1 MPNITM
7 PDGVTVRFPD
17 TMSEMQIRGLIA
29 HKYPKAVGEIGAAK
43 PLDERITS
51 GHYAFDG
58 SNVPGYDQ
66 ETGMVPD
73 PYDGTKSYGAGL
85 RRGIEGLAGIMGD
98 VNQAQGNVAGWLAGK
113 VGADPETQETVR
125 SVASKVSPMPMAPG
139 SQDYRDTIT
148 DPLFGKS
155 HEPQTTKGEY
165 ARTIGE
171 FGVGAL
177 APGGP
182 VRKLAM
188 MAVPGVASEAAGQY
202 TEGTPYETAARIGGA
217 LAGGLAAAPKLAATS
232 ATRLAAKEAGTGT
245 KALTQIIKQMQRDGL
260 SPADIQRKL
269 RELGPDAT
277 LMDMGTN
284 LRQEGQRIY
293 AKGGEGRGIIDQTL
307 TARDQSANAR
317 IRGEVDANLGPA
329 PVPSQIDDGITAN
342 QRSLDPVYRETVR
355 NGNAVD
361 TQGIAR
367 SLEGDIAT
375 LRGPAQA
382 SARRVRG
389 MLNVDGDNVLDTSP
403 STLHE
408 TRKAIDGMLA
418 TEADPNAIR
427 VLTRARREVDDVLA
441 RSVPGMKDVDA
452 QFAELA
458 RQREALGRGQ
468 QVLDSGRTAPR
479 PAELARDVQEGALPQ
494 GSQIGPSAAP
504 VRLRE
509 GARAEIER
517 IIGTNANDRVALQKL
532 IKGEGDWNRDR
543 LAILFGQDRADRVVS
558 VLDRERTFAETST
571 RVMRNSATAER
582 MPEQNPSGVREA
594 FMAGGPK
601 SLAWSAMV
609 KGVESAVD
617 KFRGASAAA
626 RDTDVARLLTPQ
638 DKNRLVTALL
648 KANGGK
654 AVSQAQIDAA
664 VRQAVVSGE
673 AFAAAREKK

>member
-1 MPNITM
+1 MPIIEM
-7 PDGVTVRFPD
+7 PDGQQVEFPD
-17 TMSEMQIRGLIA
+17 TMPDAQIRGLIA
-29 HKYPKAVGEIGAAK
+29 QRYPREVGEIGASM
-43 PLDERITS
+43 PLDKRITD

-73 PYDGTKSYGAGL
+73 PYDGAKSFGAGL
-85 RRGIEGLAGIMGD
+85 RRGVEGLAGIRGD
-98 VNQAQGNVAGWLAGK
+98 VNQAQGGIVGWLAGK
-113 VGADPETQETVR
+113 LGADPETQKIIR
-125 SVASKVSPMPMAPG
+125 SVASKVSPMPMVPG

-155 HEPQTTKGEY
+155 HEPQTTEGEY

-182 VRKLAM
+182 IRKLAM
-188 MAVPGVASEAAGQY
+188 AVVPGVASEAAGQY
-202 TEGTPYETAARIGGA
+202 TEGTPYETAARIGAG
-217 LAGGLAAAPKLAATS
+217 LAGGLAAAPRLAATS

-245 KALTQIIKQMQRDGL
+245 KALTRIIKQMQRDGL

-277 LMDMGTN
+277 LMDVGPN

-307 TARDQSANAR
+307 TARDQTANAR
-317 IRGEVDANLGPA
+317 IRGEVNANLGPA
-329 PVPSQIDDGITAN
+329 PVPSQINDGIAAN

-361 TQGIAR
+361 TQGIANA
-367 SLEGDIAT
+367 LESDIVN
-375 LRGPAQA
+375 LRGSAQA
-382 SARRVRG
+382 TARRVRG
-389 MLNVDGDNVLDTSP
+389 MLNVEGADVLDPSP

-418 TEADPNAIR
+418 TEADPNTIR
-427 VLTRARREVDDVLA
+427 VLTRARQEVDNVLA
-441 RSVPGMKDVDA
+441 QSVPGLKDVDA
-452 QFAELA
+452 QFSELA
-458 RQREALGRGQ
+458 RQHEALGRGQ

-479 PAELARDVQEGALPQ
+479 PTELARDVQEGALPR
-494 GSQIGPSAAP
+494 GNQIGPSAVP

-543 LAILFGQDRADRVVS
+543 LATLFGQDRADRVVS
-558 VLDRERTFAETST
+558 VVDRERTFAETSN
-571 RVMRNSATAER
+571 RVMKNSATAER
-582 MPEQNPSGVREA
+582 MPENNPSGVREA

-609 KGVESAVD
+609 RGVESAVD

-626 RDTDVARLLTPQ
+626 RDADVARLLTPE

-654 AVSQAQIDAA
+654 PMPQAQIDAA